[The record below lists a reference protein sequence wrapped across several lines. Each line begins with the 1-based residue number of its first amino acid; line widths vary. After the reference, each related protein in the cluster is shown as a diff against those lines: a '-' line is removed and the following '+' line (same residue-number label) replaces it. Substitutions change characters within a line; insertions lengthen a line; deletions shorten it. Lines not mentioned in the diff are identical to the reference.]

1 MTCIGIIDVGLIRKN
16 KELVKLHNC
25 KICNI
30 EGKD

>member
-1 MTCIGIIDVGLIRKN
+1 MTCLVSIEVGFIRKN